1 MTQFKYNA
9 TDRLK
14 VKEWE
19 EIYFTNTKYK
29 KAGVAL
35 LIVTQSKTL
44 RQAVFPEI
52 KRDVS

>member
-1 MTQFKYNA
+1 MTQFKYST

-19 EIYFTNTKYK
+19 EIYSTNTK
-29 KAGVAL
+29 KAGVAS
-35 LIVTQSKTL
+35 LIITQSKTL